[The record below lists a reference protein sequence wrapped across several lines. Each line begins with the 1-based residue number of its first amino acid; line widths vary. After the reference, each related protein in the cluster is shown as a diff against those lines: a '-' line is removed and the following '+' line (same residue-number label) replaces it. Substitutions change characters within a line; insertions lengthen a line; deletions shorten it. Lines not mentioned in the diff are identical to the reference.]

1 MAKDSKVYMSALEG
15 KKIPILTLDN
25 KWHQLFTQTDM
36 TPEIKELADQLNAL
50 VERDSKLRGETKDI
64 KKLKKKLLGEIVPL
78 RDKAAKSGDSPA
90 IEKEI
95 QDRTRLISECNDRL
109 DSYSDEL
116 KDLSREIYDVD
127 YKLMVETMNV
137 CYERLHD
144 NTEYILELDDWVSKV
159 RVELKKNIIH
169 MQEAEMENYNLYSYM
184 HQIFGPEVMEI
195 FDLKYDPNRRHPIRR
210 PRSTQ
215 DGDFIIVFIIGCP
228 SRQPI

>member
-1 MAKDSKVYMSALEG
+1 MAKDYMSALEG

-25 KWHQLFTQTDM
+25 KWHQLFTQTEM
-36 TPEIKELADQLNAL
+36 SAEIKELADELNAL

-78 RDKAAKSGDSPA
+78 RDKASKSGGSAA

-109 DSYSDEL
+109 ESYSDEL

-127 YKLMVETMNV
+127 YKLMIETMNA

-144 NTEYILELDDWVSKV
+144 NTDYILELDKWVSEV

-184 HQIFGPEVMEI
+184 HQIFGPEVIEI

-210 PRSTQ
+210 PRGGQ
-215 DGDFIIVFIIGCP
+215 DGGIVE
-228 SRQPI
+228 